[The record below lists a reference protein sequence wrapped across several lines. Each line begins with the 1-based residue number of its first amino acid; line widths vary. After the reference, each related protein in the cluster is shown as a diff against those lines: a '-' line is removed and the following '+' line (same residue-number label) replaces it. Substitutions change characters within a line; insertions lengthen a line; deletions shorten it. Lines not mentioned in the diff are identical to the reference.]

1 MFINILFIFIATI
14 LGTLIGS
21 FISLFSFKFPKEISK
36 ILQNFSLGGMIGLVF
51 FDLIIESIE
60 NFSDFNENK
69 FVNIIIPVSIIFL
82 ISSLFFFI
90 HELLHKYSHHHNEDN
105 DDKEECHDHLHSD
118 ELKNNS
124 HSLFIST
131 LIFFIAISIHNIPEG
146 LSLGFTFINN
156 SKSSYAGIIMSIIL
170 FLHNLLISYSMT
182 LSFLNSNKSKKISFL
197 YSFISS
203 LPAFIF
209 GLIGYFIVS
218 IDLPS
223 YISGI
228 ILSISS
234 GSLLYVLFIELLPQT
249 FNTYKSK
256 FTFIYILLGMLT
268 TALLI
273 LI

>member
-1 MFINILFIFIATI
+1 MFIDILFIFIATI

-21 FISLFSFKFPKEISK
+21 IISLFSFKFPKEISK
-36 ILQNFSLGGMIGLVF
+36 ILQNFSLGGMIGLIF
-51 FDLIIESIE
+51 FDLIIESID
-60 NFSDFNENK
+60 NFSSFNENK
-69 FVNIIIPVSIIFL
+69 FVNIIIPISIIFL
-82 ISSLFFFI
+82 ISILFFFV

-118 ELKNNS
+118 ELKDNN

-156 SKSSYAGIIMSIIL
+156 SKSSYPGIIMSLIL

-182 LSFLNSNKSKKISFL
+182 ISFLNSNKSKKISFL

-256 FTFIYILLGMLT
+256 YTFIYILFGILT